1 MLAVLVTREAIDVMG
16 AALKPDFTGAACDCG
31 SANSKDSS
39 SSSSMHS
46 SSSSGISNHQ
56 PHDHYHSHHHHDSGL
71 ADSPTLAGS
80 AWELLQ
86 WMQAPSASLVTLAQA
101 QLLTPSGALKLPP
114 LPTEP
119 VLGGAFTESG
129 GPTRRKPAGESHPST
144 GNFSKLGLGTSS
156 SSSSVDLEAGGAI
169 GEASRN
175 EKEDAAKALLEQ
187 PLPWAVDLD
196 ALQTAYEEEQSR
208 LNGSNGVDGGC
219 SNATGS
225 TKSGG

>member
-31 SANSKDSS
+31 SANSKDGSNV
-39 SSSSMHS
+39 
-46 SSSSGISNHQ
+46 ISN
-56 PHDHYHSHHHHDSGL
+56 DHRQGHNHGPHHHHHRDSAL
-71 ADSPTLAGS
+71 EDSPTLAGS
-80 AWELLQ
+80 AWKLLQ

-119 VLGGAFTESG
+119 VQGGAFTESG
-129 GPTRRKPAGESHPST
+129 GPTRRKPAGEPHPST
-144 GNFSKLGLGTSS
+144 GNVSKASVGTSS
-156 SSSSVDLEAGGAI
+156 SSSADLEAGSAT
-169 GEASRN
+169 GEASRS
-175 EKEDAAKALLEQ
+175 EKEHAAKASLEQ
-187 PLPWAVDLD
+187 PLAVDLD

-208 LNGSNGVDGGC
+208 LNGSNSVDGGC